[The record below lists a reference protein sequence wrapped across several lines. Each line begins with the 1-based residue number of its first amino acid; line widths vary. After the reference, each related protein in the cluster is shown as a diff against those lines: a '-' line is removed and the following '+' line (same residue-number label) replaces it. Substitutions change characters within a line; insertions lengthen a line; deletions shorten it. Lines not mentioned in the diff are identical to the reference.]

1 MAPGTVCVAQ
11 RDPHAGRFVVGA
23 HEEPQCVEAGDGPHR
38 RALERGRAAVT
49 GDAAHG
55 RILPMVEPGEV
66 AGRSCRE
73 ALELLF
79 VEVAGDAEAVV
90 ALLDD
95 EARQKEAGDHE
106 GAGTAPGPQREPPD
120 ERASDGGTPP
130 RAA

>member
-1 MAPGTVCVAQ
+1 
-11 RDPHAGRFVVGA
+11 
-23 HEEPQCVEAGDGPHR
+23 VE
-38 RALERGRAAVT
+38 
-49 GDAAHG
+49 
-55 RILPMVEPGEV
+55 M
-66 AGRSCRE
+66 
-73 ALELLF
+73 
-79 VEVAGDAEAVV
+79 AGDAEAVV